1 MKRSNLIDSITDTIV
16 TRFGG
21 FEMELIKNI
30 TEDDIISAFT
40 SNYRSTY
47 IVDLDTDEV
56 YGIKIGEK
64 IEDEL
69 KNAFKGSVTYTDHVE
84 AYVNTIV
91 APEYRRSFI
100 SEMNLLNIQRRLKNK
115 DSYTYDFLGLK
126 DGERKYFRMHIYK
139 IKAEGNLAVFG
150 IEDVDLEIRQQN
162 EAMAQLEVA
171 VRNALD
177 ADRIKNDFLSNMSHE
192 LLTPLNAIIG
202 FKEIAALNIDSPE
215 ELTEALSYI
224 GSAVRQ
230 MTYLVNNILNM
241 GELLNG
247 TVDLNEEVCNLKDL
261 VKDIETVILAE
272 AKEKEISFNVDI
284 SEAGDEN
291 ICVDKPLFNRVLM
304 NILGNAVKY
313 TNKRGRVD
321 FTISQ
326 HKTGSIVA
334 VYEIRVKDNGI
345 GMSEE
350 YKIHLFEMFTRASST
365 TDSGIF
371 GCGLGMAVTK
381 RILDMMN
388 GSIEVKSELNE
399 GTEVIM
405 NIPLRMA

>member
-1 MKRSNLIDSITDTIV
+1 
-16 TRFGG
+16 
-21 FEMELIKNI
+21 MELIKNI

-56 YGIKIGEK
+56 YGIKLGDK
-64 IEDEL
+64 VANEL
-69 KNAFKGSVTYTDHVE
+69 KEGFRDAETYTEHVE
-84 AYVNTIV
+84 VYVNSIV

-192 LLTPLNAIIG
+192 LLTPLNAITG

-224 GSAVRQ
+224 GSAARQ

-261 VKDIETVILAE
+261 IKDIETVILAE